1 MIQSTLFGPQR
12 PKSFCIK
19 KIGVKTDIKKHSEK
33 KQGMTGSV
41 SSRNHVRERKAKPK
55 ENDKRSRKHVKK

>member
-19 KIGVKTDIKKHSEK
+19 KIGVKIDIKKHGEK
-33 KQGMTGSV
+33 KQGTTRSV
-41 SSRNHVRERKAKPK
+41 SSKKRVKKRKAKLTNK
-55 ENDKRSRKHVKK
+55 AGNM